1 MSKIYQKTYLQNK
14 NHSKEILGG
23 FTLIELLVVVLIIG
37 ILSAVAL
44 PQYERA
50 VNKARLTEA
59 FIIGK
64 HLRDAQNMYLLANG
78 SYAKTYEDLGT
89 DMPSGG
95 TLQTPTRM
103 LVKNFIYSITDGGTG
118 EPNSITAQNLAG
130 GVSLLFMYNG
140 SNYCCS
146 YASSGW
152 QGTALCR
159 NLGATG
165 EAADWCENGS
175 CKCWA
180 LQ

>member
-37 ILSAVAL
+37 ILAAVAL

-95 TLQTPTRM
+95 Q
-103 LVKNFIYSITDGGTG
+103 LVSPNKIRVKKYTYSIQDGGTG
-118 EPNSITAQNLAG
+118 EPDRITAEALSG
-130 GVSLLFMYNG
+130 GVSLLFMYDGRNR
-140 SNYCCS
+140 CCS
-146 YASSGW
+146 YASSDW

-165 EAADWCENGS
+165 EGANGCGDGS